1 MSEEIDDGIDDGI
14 FDEENLD
21 REDFDREPILQP
33 SVDYLREL
41 TKLPK
46 VPERLKKLFWSYYGK
61 DILLG
66 NLDREDLKSL
76 NNRVG
81 LIVAIAHITQPDY
94 KYTGEMFLDYTNLK
108 HYVWNQSRRGKE
120 GFERVMQTQQTKMSI
135 QRSEQQPSLI
145 SPRRN
150 PLSFLF
156 PRRR

>member
-1 MSEEIDDGIDDGI
+1 MSEEIEDIDGI

-33 SVDYLREL
+33 SVDYL
-41 TKLPK
+41 
-46 VPERLKKLFWSYYGK
+46 
-61 DILLG
+61 ILLG

-94 KYTGEMFLDYTNLK
+94 EHTGEMFLDYTNLK

-156 PRRR
+156 RRR